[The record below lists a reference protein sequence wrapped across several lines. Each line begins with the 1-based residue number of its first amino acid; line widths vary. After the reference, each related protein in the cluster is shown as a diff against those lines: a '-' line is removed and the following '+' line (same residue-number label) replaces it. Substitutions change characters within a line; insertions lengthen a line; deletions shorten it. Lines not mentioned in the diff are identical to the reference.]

1 MSAGEPSGD
10 RLGAD
15 LLLALR
21 ARGVTVE
28 AAGIGGPK
36 LRAAGLRA
44 VVPMESIAVMGF
56 ASLLGKLPEI
66 GRARSAILRLLAEHP
81 AAIFLPID
89 SPGLHLGLA
98 RLARRMGRRVVYY
111 VCPQI
116 WAWGGGRIRRM
127 REDVD
132 LTLLLFAFESELL
145 AREGARARWVG
156 HPAGALT
163 PGTAPERAAA
173 KEALG
178 IAPSERLVA
187 LLPGSRREEVARHL
201 RPMLDGA
208 ARVAAH
214 LDVRVRAAVSDAGQ
228 VDAALRAPGVRRMWE
243 ILAPIHWRGDT
254 RDLLRAADGAV
265 VASGTATLETA
276 ALGVPQVIVY
286 RTGALNYEI
295 ARRLVRVP
303 SIGLANLVSGSRV
316 APELI
321 QNDVNGP
328 RIASELAK
336 LLADDRARE
345 EQLRAFASIPERL
358 GGPGSAD
365 RAAEALIEFADS
377 RTGA

>member
-1 MSAGEPSGD
+1 M
-10 RLGAD
+10 
-15 LLLALR
+15 LLALR
-21 ARGVTVE
+21 ARGIQVE

-36 LRAAGLRA
+36 LRAAGLKT

-66 GRARSAILRLLAEHP
+66 RRARREILRLLVEHEE
-81 AAIFLPID
+81 ALFLPID
-89 SPGLHLGLA
+89 SPGLHLALA
-98 RLARRMGRRVVYY
+98 HRAKRMGRRVVYY

-116 WAWGGGRIRRM
+116 WAWGGGRIRRL

-145 AREGARARWVG
+145 VREGAAARWVG
-156 HPAGALT
+156 HPAGALRPE
-163 PGTAPERAAA
+163 PGRRAAE

-178 IAPSERLVA
+178 VGPAERLVA

-201 RPMLDGA
+201 GPMLDGA

-214 LDVRVRAAVSDAGQ
+214 IGGRVRVAVSDAGP
-228 VDAALRAPGVRRMWE
+228 VETVLRAPGLRRAWE
-243 ILAPIHWRGDT
+243 ILGPLRWNGDT
-254 RDLLRAADGAV
+254 KDLLRAADAAV

-286 RTGALNYEI
+286 KTGRLNYEI

-303 SIGLANLVSGSRV
+303 SIGLANLVSGSRA

-321 QNDVNGP
+321 QGEVNGP
-328 RIASELAK
+328 RIARELAK
-336 LLADDRARE
+336 LLTDDAARE
-345 EQLRAFASIPERL
+345 AQLGAFASIPERL

-365 RAAEALIEFADS
+365 RAAQALMDFVAGERNGRRSGRA
-377 RTGA
+377 